1 MQGLPD
7 KKAQKAP
14 ASVWASAFHPRSR
27 SKMLRCRQRAG
38 ASSDNFLFTNAGR
51 TVTIKSNPSAPRRV
65 FCPAVLH
72 PSAFSGTGVLPGHT
86 DTILSRRFF
95 V

>member
-1 MQGLPD
+1 MTEVKNSGVGRGQGL
-7 KKAQKAP
+7 
-14 ASVWASAFHPRSR
+14 HP
-27 SKMLRCRQRAG
+27 
-38 ASSDNFLFTNAGR
+38 DNFLFTNAGR

-86 DTILSRRFF
+86 DTVLSRRFF